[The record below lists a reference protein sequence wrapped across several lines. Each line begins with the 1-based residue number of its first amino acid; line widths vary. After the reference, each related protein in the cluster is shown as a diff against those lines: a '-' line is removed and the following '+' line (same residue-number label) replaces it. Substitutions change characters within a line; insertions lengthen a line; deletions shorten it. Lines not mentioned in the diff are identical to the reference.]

1 MAGYRNN
8 SQKLVAFLYTTNK
21 HTEKKIIDTFDKS
34 IIITSK
40 NKVTKNKPNQ
50 RGEESPV

>member
-21 HTEKKIIDTFDKS
+21 HTEKIIDTFDES
-34 IIITSK
+34 ITITSKK

-50 RGEESPV
+50 RGEELPL